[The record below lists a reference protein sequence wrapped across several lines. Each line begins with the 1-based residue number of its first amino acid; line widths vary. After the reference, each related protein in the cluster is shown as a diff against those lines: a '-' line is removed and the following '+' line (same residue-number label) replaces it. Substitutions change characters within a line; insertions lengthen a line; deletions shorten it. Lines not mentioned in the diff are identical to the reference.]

1 MERDGGPK
9 MKKWMLLY
17 VVIIGGY
24 LLYALTFFYGKNAS
38 IRTGD
43 EAVLYG
49 SLDEKYVMVTFQSG
63 IDYWKSVVKGFEDA
77 AQLLNVSVEYRGSTH
92 YDVHEQ
98 VTVLEQVIAQKPA
111 GIALTVMNPEAL
123 TPSID
128 KAVEAGIP
136 VVLFDAGAP
145 DSKAYSLLATDNYSA
160 GVTAARTMAK
170 LLGEQGEVGVVTLPN
185 QLNHQERTNGF
196 RDTIVADYPNM
207 NVVAV
212 ADGKGDRIVSRDAA
226 MAMMD
231 AHPEI
236 RGIFNTDAVG
246 GVGVA
251 DGVRLK
257 QKQSQVKVVAF
268 DTDKV
273 TLDMVR
279 EGEIAA
285 TLAQGTWN
293 MGYWSLLYLFHLH
306 HGLVTPDSG
315 QTADAS
321 PLPVYVDTGI
331 SIVTRDNV
339 GNYYVK

>member
-1 MERDGGPK
+1 
-9 MKKWMLLY
+9 MKKMLLLY
-17 VVIIGGY
+17 LVIIGAY
-24 LLYALTFFYGKNAS
+24 VLYALNFFYGKSQSAGA
-38 IRTGD
+38 GD
-43 EAVLYG
+43 SAALVG

-63 IDYWKSVVKGFEDA
+63 IDYWKSVIKGFEDA
-77 AQLLNVSVEYRGSTH
+77 AQVLGVSVEYRGSTQ
-92 YDVHEQ
+92 YDVREQ

-123 TPSID
+123 TPSIN
-128 KAVEAGIP
+128 KAVDAGIP
-136 VVLFDAGAP
+136 VVLFDSGAP
-145 DSKAYSLLATDNYSA
+145 NSKAYSLLATDNYNA
-160 GVTAARTMAK
+160 GVTAARTMAR
-170 LLGEQGEVGVVTLPN
+170 LIGGAGEVGVVTLPN

-196 RDTIVADYPNM
+196 RDTIRAEYPEITI
-207 NVVAV
+207 VAV
-212 ADGKGDRIVSRDAA
+212 KDGKGDRIVSRDAA
-226 MAMMD
+226 IAILD
-231 AHPEI
+231 QYPDVK
-236 RGIFNTDAVG
+236 GIFNTDAVG

-251 DGVRLK
+251 DAVRLR
-257 QKQSQVKVVAF
+257 QRQNQVKIVAF

-279 EGEIAA
+279 QGEIDA

-331 SIVTRDNV
+331 SVVTRENV
-339 GNYYVK
+339 DHYYVK

>member
-1 MERDGGPK
+1 
-9 MKKWMLLY
+9 MKKLLLLY
-17 VVIIGGY
+17 VVIIGAY
-24 LLYALTFFYGKNAS
+24 LLYALTYFYGKNDSA
-38 IRTGD
+38 RAGD
-43 EAVLYG
+43 EAALYG

-77 AQLLNVSVEYRGSTH
+77 AEVLNVSVEYRGSTK
-92 YDVHEQ
+92 YDVREQ
-98 VTVLEQVIAQKPA
+98 VTVLEQVIAQRPA
-111 GIALTVMNPEAL
+111 GIALTVMNPEEL

-128 KAVEAGIP
+128 KAVDAGIP
-136 VVLFDAGAP
+136 VVLFDSGAP
-145 DSKAYSLLATDNYSA
+145 ESKAYSLLATDNYNA
-160 GVTAARTMAK
+160 GATAARTMAK
-170 LLGEQGEVGVVTLPN
+170 LLGNKGEVGVVTLPN

-196 RDTIVADYPNM
+196 RDTIRAEFPEM
-207 NVVAV
+207 SVVAV
-212 ADGKGDRIVSRDAA
+212 SDGKGDRIVSRDAA
-226 MAMMD
+226 TAIME
-231 AHPEI
+231 AHPNV

-251 DGVRLK
+251 DAVRLK
-257 QKQSQVKVVAF
+257 QKQNQVKVIAF

-279 EGEIAA
+279 QGEIAA

-293 MGYWSLLYLFHLH
+293 MGYWSLLYLYHLH

-331 SIVTRDNV
+331 TVVTQENV
-339 GNYYVK
+339 ENYYMK